1 MLGHMNVYH
10 NPASLGYLTVAKK
23 IDILDNGEVE
33 FIDSLDSEFSESFEQ
48 VEEADSNV
56 VSEDAEFD
64 DFEENESEEEI
75 VFIEENI
82 LSDSVKLDT
91 AKSSSNFSMS
101 IFNFSFGLGS
111 GSITPDWINNQLF
124 GGRDLRNIEE
134 RKDFLSG
141 ISEDMNIQVPLVSA
155 LPVLNISFGSTV
167 IGLGQIRSY
176 TSIKIPSGLVQVPFK
191 GIDKD
196 EELNINA
203 QTVIDQLTEDQYLG
217 EVVKS
222 ETIFPQIGEELRDQ
236 GGIAILVAML
246 VILVYIIFRFQI
258 KFGYGA
264 IAALFHDVLII
275 LGIFSIFNLT
285 FDLSVLAALLAVVGY
300 SLNDSIVVSDR
311 IRENFLDENKKGSS
325 EVLLN
330 DSLNQV
336 FARTIITSFTTLLVL
351 IALLIAGG
359 EALKNFSLA
368 LAAGVIVG
376 SYSSIFIV
384 VRVLL
389 LTGLSKKDME
399 KPKNEPEESYSLD

>member
-1 MLGHMNVYH
+1 
-10 NPASLGYLTVAKK
+10 
-23 IDILDNGEVE
+23 
-33 FIDSLDSEFSESFEQ
+33 
-48 VEEADSNV
+48 
-56 VSEDAEFD
+56 
-64 DFEENESEEEI
+64 
-75 VFIEENI
+75 
-82 LSDSVKLDT
+82 
-91 AKSSSNFSMS
+91 
-101 IFNFSFGLGS
+101 
-111 GSITPDWINNQLF
+111 
-124 GGRDLRNIEE
+124 
-134 RKDFLSG
+134 
-141 ISEDMNIQVPLVSA
+141 
-155 LPVLNISFGSTV
+155 
-167 IGLGQIRSY
+167 
-176 TSIKIPSGLVQVPFK
+176 
-191 GIDKD
+191 
-196 EELNINA
+196 
-203 QTVIDQLTEDQYLG
+203 
-217 EVVKS
+217 
-222 ETIFPQIGEELRDQ
+222 
-236 GGIAILVAML
+236 ML

-336 FARTIITSFTTLLVL
+336 LARTIITSFTTLLVL

-368 LAAGVIVG
+368 LAAGVVVG